1 MQAFLWGRNE
11 PPLRGPRFDS
21 QTPRSIQPELHAGE
35 VRVSAGG
42 ARASC
47 GVRVDYRVA
56 ETPIFM
62 QLSQLEEM
70 AATGAGLTHTL
81 MASGACL
88 AATIPEGYV
97 AAGGNGPL
105 QFCYFRF
112 CAGPEPRRR
121 AGSQVGGN
129 PAFSVRIWIPGST
142 LLRLPWRVL
151 IGCRPARRSA

>member
-1 MQAFLWGRNE
+1 
-11 PPLRGPRFDS
+11 
-21 QTPRSIQPELHAGE
+21 

-42 ARASC
+42 AIASC

-88 AATIPEGYV
+88 AAAIPEGYV

-112 CAGPEPRRR
+112 CAGPEP
-121 AGSQVGGN
+121 AGELVPRLVEIQ
-129 PAFSVRIWIPGST
+129 PFPSVYGYQA
-142 LLRLPWRVL
+142 VL
-151 IGCRPARRSA
+151 CSGYRGAY